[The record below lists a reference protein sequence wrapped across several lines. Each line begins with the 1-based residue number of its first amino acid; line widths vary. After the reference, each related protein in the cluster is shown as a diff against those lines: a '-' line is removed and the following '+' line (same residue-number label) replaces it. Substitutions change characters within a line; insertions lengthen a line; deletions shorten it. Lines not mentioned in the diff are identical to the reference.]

1 MEKRGSEENS
11 GGLNDL
17 QLIPLFFSI
26 KSYTLLTI
34 TLTKSMPLTL
44 VRYNYGVFVLFGGMA
59 RVYQGTLYLLF
70 PLNLIATLESGH
82 CSL

>member
-1 MEKRGSEENS
+1 
-11 GGLNDL
+11 
-17 QLIPLFFSI
+17 
-26 KSYTLLTI
+26 
-34 TLTKSMPLTL
+34 
-44 VRYNYGVFVLFGGMA
+44 MA